1 MTSILQEKPFVHCKY
16 SDIAIDRDA
25 GFVVKRV
32 REWLDY
38 GVFERE
44 VYWLQ
49 QFANVPFV
57 PNLIQFDADT
67 KTMVTVF
74 AGERLTRDNLPA
86 DWDHQIKTM
95 ILTLRALDCAHND
108 IKPSELLVLDGKL
121 SLCDFAWATRYGAP
135 IPPHWPGALG
145 EEFALKRRSSFN
157 DSFAIMKSICYVLE
171 NGEYVD
177 AGGLTQLESAHV
189 PPSYLDGTIYDRDT
203 TLEAEAEAEPWVEH
217 ATEDEAPMQF
227 CHTPNMFAGKLQYS
241 ESDDQAIVQG
251 YQCYEIDA
259 HSLRPLGGN
268 FTSPKSELLLSYF
281 QPANIQGKTVN
292 DLGCAN
298 GFFSFAAMFAGAE
311 KVTSVDMDADHLAQV
326 ESVKAKF
333 GFDRIE
339 PILSNV
345 QDYNTT
351 SDITICLALIH
362 WIFSC
367 TTFYGR
373 FENCMSH
380 LSELTRET
388 LIIEWIDPSD
398 TAIQNFG
405 HINYNDHAEREEYNF
420 ENFLVAL
427 KQFFPNI
434 LAQHAVADTQT
445 VYCVS
450 K

>member
-1 MTSILQEKPFVHCKY
+1 MLQGQPFIQCKY

-25 GFVVKRV
+25 GIVMKRV
-32 REWLDY
+32 TEWLDY

-49 QFANVPFV
+49 QLADVPFV
-57 PNLIQFDADT
+57 PNLIQVDNET
-67 KTMVTVF
+67 KTIVTAY

-86 DWDHQIKTM
+86 DWDIQIRTI
-95 ILTLRALDCAHND
+95 ILSLRAFDCAHND
-108 IKPSELLVLDGKL
+108 IKPSELLVLNGRL
-121 SLCDFAWATRYGAP
+121 SLCDFAWATQYGAP
-135 IPPHWPGALG
+135 HPAHWPAALG
-145 EEFALKRRSSFN
+145 EEFALKRRSSLN
-157 DSFAIMKSICYVLE
+157 DSFAIMRSVCCVLE

-177 AGGLTQLESAHV
+177 AGGLSQL
-189 PPSYLDGTIYDRDT
+189 GTTEPAID
-203 TLEAEAEAEPWVEH
+203 AE
-217 ATEDEAPMQF
+217 PMQF
-227 CHTPNMFAGKLQYS
+227 CHTPNMFAGKLEYS
-241 ESDDQAIVQG
+241 ESDDQAVVEG

-259 HSLRPLGGN
+259 HSLNPLGGN
-268 FTSPKSELLLSYF
+268 FTSPKSQALLSYF

-311 KVTSVDMDADHLAQV
+311 KVYSVDMDADHLAQV
-326 ESVKAKF
+326 ERVKAKF

-339 PILSNV
+339 PINSNV
-345 QDYNTT
+345 QDFSTT

-388 LIIEWIDPSD
+388 LIIEWIDPND

-405 HINYNDHAEREEYNF
+405 HINYNNHVEREDYCR
-420 ENFLVAL
+420 ENFLAAL
-427 KQFFPNI
+427 QQSFPTMVD
-434 LAQHAVADTQT
+434 QQVVSETRT
-445 VYCVS
+445 VYLVS